1 MTSVHVGFR
10 VDVTELA
17 SGFRVLVDAGDLG
30 QCTVEA
36 PRLWTAL
43 ECAVPFMAGVAL
55 PDTPEARYEVDR
67 LEALARLAS
76 ATDGPPDMGGGS

>member
-1 MTSVHVGFR
+1 MASIYVGFK

-17 SGFRVLVDAGDLG
+17 SGFRVTVDAGDLG
-30 QCTVEA
+30 QCQVEA

-55 PDTPEARYEVDR
+55 PDTPESLVEVDR
-67 LEALARLAS
+67 LERLLRAAS
-76 ATDGPPDMGGGS
+76 APDGPPMGGGT